1 MRPIVLENVNKSYGP
16 VRAVKN
22 VSFTVNEGEIFGLIG
37 PDGAG
42 KTTIM
47 RMIVSLLV
55 QDAGNIFFFG
65 KDVSKNN
72 SYVRS
77 NIGYMP
83 QKFSLYQ
90 DLSVQENLQ
99 FFGDL
104 FNVTKDLQEKRLD
117 RLYNFSKLGPF
128 KKRFAGD
135 LSGGMKQKLALS
147 CMLMH
152 EPGVMILDEPTF
164 GVDPVSRIEFWDI
177 LNELRKG
184 GITLMV
190 STPYMDE
197 AERCDKV
204 GLINNG
210 EILSLDNPAQISD
223 NFEFPLYRIKTN
235 TPHTLYNQL
244 IKVFHEHDIQLYAD
258 GVYVIDRG
266 KTGPNILSKKIA
278 DNTENSHNPEQVK
291 PGLEN
296 VFLDLMQQQKV
307 ENEQ

>member
-1 MRPIVLENVNKSYGP
+1 MQPIVLKNVSKNYGA
-16 VRAVKN
+16 VQAVKN
-22 VSFTVNEGEIFGLIG
+22 ISFEINEGEIFGLIG

-55 QDAGNIFFFG
+55 QDAGEISFFG
-65 KDVSKNN
+65 KDVRKSN

-90 DLSVQENLQ
+90 DLSVQENLH

-104 FNVTKDLQEKRLD
+104 FNVPKDLQKERLK
-117 RLYNFSKLGPF
+117 RLYNFSKLEPF
-128 KKRFAGD
+128 KKRFAGA

-152 EPGVMILDEPTF
+152 EPRVMILDEPTF
-164 GVDPVSRIEFWDI
+164 GVDPVSRIEFWEI
-177 LNELRKG
+177 LGELRKE

-197 AERCDKV
+197 AERCDRI

-210 EILSLDNPAQISD
+210 QILSLDKPQQIIENYS
-223 NFEFPLYRIKTN
+223 FPLYRIKTE
-235 TPHTLYNQL
+235 TPHILYTQL
-244 IKVFHEHDIQLYAD
+244 IKVLDEQNVQLYAD
-258 GVYVIDRG
+258 GVYMIDRDQIG
-266 KTGPNILSKKIA
+266 SEELIKKIA
-278 DNTENSHNPEQVK
+278 GYTQNNHSPEHVK

-307 ENEQ
+307 DYE